1 MKMWKKIKINS
12 EIVQYLGIITQ
23 IGLTV
28 VGSILIFFFLFLFL
42 DKKLNTRGIL
52 LPIGIIIGI
61 VSGFICSYRILKR
74 FYKN

>member
-1 MKMWKKIKINS
+1 MWKKIKINN
-12 EIVQYLGIITQ
+12 EIVKYLGIITQ

-52 LPIGIIIGI
+52 LPVGIILGI
-61 VSGFICSYRILKR
+61 VSGFVCSYRILKR

>member
-1 MKMWKKIKINS
+1 MWKKIKINN

-52 LPIGIIIGI
+52 IPIGIIIGI
-61 VSGFICSYRILKR
+61 VSGIIYSYRILKR

>member
-1 MKMWKKIKINS
+1 MWKKIKINN
-12 EIVQYLGIITQ
+12 EIVKYLGIITQ

-52 LPIGIIIGI
+52 LPVGIILGI
-61 VSGFICSYRILKR
+61 VSGFVYSYRILKR

>member
-1 MKMWKKIKINS
+1 MWKKIKINI
-12 EIVQYLGIITQ
+12 EIVQYLRIITQ